1 MLTVHGVL
9 LGIFLILTGL
19 VILLR
24 VYHDGE
30 LGTNARFVSGFI
42 AMALITWVLLT
53 NFEPARTY
61 GTYRW
66 TIYLVVCFVIG
77 AIGGLII
84 GCTFHLFLMVLS
96 GLGALAF
103 GLWLLGWKDGLL
115 ISTNWG
121 RALFLSLLVLAGLVM
136 APMVWFAPI
145 VGAAFCGAYLF
156 MLGLDMFF
164 HTGFMYALLCSLDTN
179 PNHRKCMSPTKLKS
193 DKIFLTLLNLAC
205 DYYLTWQVYLMLA
218 FTLVLA
224 LIGIVDQTRHQVKK
238 ILHYFLTYRPFVTDL
253 ANISACECNIAT
265 ITLITRAFCRLSEA
279 DDNGHCNTFSNLF
292 EIDDTF

>member
-1 MLTVHGVL
+1 MANFCCSAGIDVDDGYVLTVHGVL

-19 VILLR
+19 VLLLR

-42 AMALITWVLLT
+42 AMALVTWVLLT

-66 TIYLVVCFVIG
+66 TIYLVVCFGIG

-103 GLWLLGWKDGLL
+103 GLWLLGWKDDLL
-115 ISTNWG
+115 IPSNWG
-121 RALFLSLLVLAGLVM
+121 RALFLSLLVLAGLVI

-179 PNHRKCMSPTKLKS
+179 PHHRKYMLSTSLKELNNSKSPEFSLRLLFDLAGLSHARIYDGACS
-193 DKIFLTLLNLAC
+193 DRHSRPNQTS
-205 DYYLTWQVYLMLA
+205 
-218 FTLVLA
+218 
-224 LIGIVDQTRHQVKK
+224 GIYK
-238 ILHYFLTYRPFVTDL
+238 LHYFFIFRCFRY
-253 ANISACECNIAT
+253 
-265 ITLITRAFCRLSEA
+265 
-279 DDNGHCNTFSNLF
+279 
-292 EIDDTF
+292 